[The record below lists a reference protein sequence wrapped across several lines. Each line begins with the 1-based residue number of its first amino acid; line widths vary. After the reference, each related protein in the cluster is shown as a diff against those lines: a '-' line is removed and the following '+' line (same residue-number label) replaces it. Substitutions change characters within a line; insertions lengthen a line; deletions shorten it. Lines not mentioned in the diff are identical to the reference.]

1 MDAILG
7 MLVFSLGGLAGA
19 TFLLPAR
26 GIKGWAYE
34 SWWLVYAFLGLI
46 VCPPVICY
54 FTVPNFWDV
63 ATGAPGRVIG
73 LCSFCGAMWGVG
85 ALCWGLMVR
94 YLGIGLGLAV
104 GCGVCSGTATL
115 IPKVVQIKEG
125 HFQGIDFT
133 SLYNTAGAKIVLMG
147 VLLSLVGIVFVGLA
161 GKFKENELPEE
172 EKKKAVAEFDFKKGV
187 ITALLAGVFSAFMNF
202 GLQFAPEVEQSAI
215 AAGAK
220 ACWSGMPVIMIVLW
234 GGFIVELAWCLQQ
247 NFKNKTFGDYVRLPT
262 VRKANGDAA
271 GAKGGELKETI
282 EAGSLG
288 LYLANVLLAGLI
300 GVIWVMQ
307 FVCTKAGEPL
317 MGDMKYI
324 SFAVMMGTTIL
335 FSTLIGVFTGEWK
348 GTGGKTKGCLALG
361 IIILVI
367 SFCTISL
374 GSK

>member
-1 MDAILG
+1 M
-7 MLVFSLGGLAGA
+7 
-19 TFLLPAR
+19 
-26 GIKGWAYE
+26 
-34 SWWLVYAFLGLI
+34 
-46 VCPPVICY
+46 
-54 FTVPNFWDV
+54 
-63 ATGAPGRVIG
+63 
-73 LCSFCGAMWGVG
+73 
-85 ALCWGLMVR
+85 
-94 YLGIGLGLAV
+94 
-104 GCGVCSGTATL
+104 
-115 IPKVVQIKEG
+115 
-125 HFQGIDFT
+125 
-133 SLYNTAGAKIVLMG
+133 
-147 VLLSLVGIVFVGLA
+147 
-161 GKFKENELPEE
+161 
-172 EKKKAVAEFDFKKGV
+172 
-187 ITALLAGVFSAFMNF
+187 
-202 GLQFAPEVEQSAI
+202 
-215 AAGAK
+215 
-220 ACWSGMPVIMIVLW
+220 
-234 GGFIVELAWCLQQ
+234 
-247 NFKNKTFGDYVRLPT
+247 RLPT

-282 EAGSLG
+282 EAGGLG